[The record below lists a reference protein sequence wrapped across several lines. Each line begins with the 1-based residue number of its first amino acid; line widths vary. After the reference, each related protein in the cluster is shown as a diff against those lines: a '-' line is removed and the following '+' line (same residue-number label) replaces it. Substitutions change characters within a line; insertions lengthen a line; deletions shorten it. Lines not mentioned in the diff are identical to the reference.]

1 MKTVRLGTFETN
13 SSSMHAIIIPEH
25 SSNVYKH
32 LKDIVFQYNMDF
44 SERALYVRNKPEEK
58 ASYVFQL
65 IVGQI
70 NSYFV
75 PVTKDGVEIP
85 GAVTHNERVIK
96 VFTDW
101 MEQFKAEVLEWE
113 KINVSF
119 SGYVIS
125 REYTNYKGEVIRQYH
140 IQEPEG
146 TYASTGCYGHK
157 GVNGVLLSRLFDR
170 FDKIVENIDSPD
182 WDKPEEIE
190 KRNKNWDA
198 SMFHIIDFVFD
209 PNAVII
215 QYTDEYSGEG
225 LAEMKQKIR
234 EYMEMNDYRCNL
246 IWPIGG

>member
-13 SSSMHAIIIPEH
+13 SSSMHAIIIPQH
-25 SSNVYKH
+25 SSNAYKH

-44 SERALYVRNKPEEK
+44 SERALYIRNKPEEK

-96 VFTDW
+96 MFTDW

-119 SGYVIS
+119 GGYVIS

-170 FDKIVENIDSPD
+170 FDKTVENIDSPD

-198 SMFHIIDFVFD
+198 SMFYIIDFVFD

-225 LAEMKQKIR
+225 LVEMKQKIR
-234 EYMEMNDYRCNL
+234 EYMEMNDYRCNV

>member
-13 SSSMHAIIIPEH
+13 SSSMHAIVIPER
-25 SSNVYKH
+25 SDIQEH

-44 SERALYVRNKPEEK
+44 SERALYIRNKPEEK

-96 VFTDW
+96 IFTDW
-101 MEQFKAEVLEWE
+101 MEQFKAEVFEWE
-113 KINVSF
+113 KINVYF
-119 SGYVIS
+119 GGYVIS
-125 REYTNYKGEVIRQYH
+125 REYTNYKGEVIREYR

-170 FDKIVENIDSPD
+170 FDKVMENIDSPD

-190 KRNKNWDA
+190 KRNKNWDT

-209 PNAVII
+209 PKAVII
-215 QYTDEYSGEG
+215 QYTDEYSEEG

-246 IWPIGG
+246 IWPVGG